1 MQFVLQDV
9 RYALRMFKRNWGFTL
24 TALTVMALSICATV
38 AIFSAVNAIILRP
51 LPYQD
56 SERLLIIWGSQPKVP
71 KAPASPADFLDWKT
85 QTTTLESLAAYS
97 GQSFNLTGA
106 GDPERIEGA
115 VVSPNFFQVLEMQ
128 PLLGRAFNES
138 DQQGSGNRLALIS
151 EGLWR
156 RRFGGQNSIIG
167 SKLLLNEESFEV
179 VGVLPRDYQFP
190 ERVDLWVGPKQQVPE
205 PPVVLGGNI
214 LEMRNVR
221 YLGTVAR
228 LKPGVQLQ
236 QAQADMSAIAGRL
249 AEQYPDSNE
258 QHQIRLVP
266 LKDEIVGNV
275 KPVLL
280 MLLGATA
287 LVLLTA
293 CSNVGNLLLGR
304 AITRRKEVTTRL
316 ALGASRLRIAQQ
328 VLTES
333 VLLSLVAGALGLLLA
348 RFAITALIAI
358 GPATIPRA
366 AQISIDGTVLLVT
379 LLISILTGISFGLAP
394 ALQSR
399 SANLTEAL
407 NEGAR
412 GSSSGPGQH
421 RLRSALVTS
430 QVALSFALLICGGL
444 MFKSFYRLQNVNL
457 GFDPASVLTMQ
468 ISLPRA
474 KYSDP
479 KQVSGFYDQ
488 TLKRVATLPGVK
500 TVGAIS
506 KLPLTGTGVSGGIV
520 IEGRPVNPSEQPTM
534 DRRTITEDYFRTMS
548 IPLKQGRFFTSSDW
562 SNPNLVVINETAAKR
577 YWNGENPVGRR
588 LRFEEDEDKWVEIVG
603 VVGDVRQSSIEA
615 EPKPEL
621 YVPYFHSPSHNMTVV
636 AKLNSASTPS
646 AASFRSEVTAVDKSQ
661 PVYNIRTMDQ
671 VVDEALAQP
680 RFSVVLLGIFAATGL
695 LLAVVGLYGVM
706 TTAVANRTHEIGIRI
721 AVGARPAT
729 IVRMILVQGAVPVL
743 IGLGL
748 GLFLAFALTRS
759 LGSLLFMV
767 PSGDLS
773 TYLIASGFF
782 VLLMFVASLIPAWR
796 ASKLSPTLA
805 IRRQ

>member
-1 MQFVLQDV
+1 MQFVLQDL

-51 LPYQD
+51 LPYQA
-56 SERLLIIWGSQPKVP
+56 SERLVNIWGSQPKVP
-71 KAPASPADFLDWKT
+71 KAPTSPADFLDWKA
-85 QTTTLESLAAYS
+85 QTTTLEALAAYS

-128 PLLGRAFNES
+128 PLLGRAFSET
-138 DQQGSGNRLALIS
+138 DQQSSGNRLALIS

-156 RRFGGQNSIIG
+156 RRFGSQNSIIG
-167 SKLLLNEESFEV
+167 SRLLLNDESFEV
-179 VGVLPRDYQFP
+179 VGVLPRDFQFP
-190 ERVDLWVGPKQQVPE
+190 ERVDLYVGPKEQVPE
-205 PPVVLGGNI
+205 LPVALGGNI

-228 LKPGVQLQ
+228 LKPGVKLE
-236 QAQADMSAIAGRL
+236 QAQADMSAIAARL

-258 QHQIRLVP
+258 QYQVRLIP
-266 LKDEIVGNV
+266 LKEEIVGNV

-304 AITRRKEVTTRL
+304 AIARRKEVSTRL

-333 VLLSLVAGALGLLLA
+333 VLLSLVAGGIGLLLA
-348 RFAITALIAI
+348 KFAIKALIAI

-366 AQISIDGTVLLVT
+366 AQISIDGTVLWVT

-399 SANLTEAL
+399 TANLTDAL

-412 GSSSGPGQH
+412 GSSAGPGQH

-444 MFKSFYRLQNVNL
+444 MFKSFYRLQNVNP
-457 GFDPASVLTMQ
+457 GFDPDGVLTMQ

-474 KYSDP
+474 KYADRN
-479 KQVSGFYDQ
+479 QVTEFYKE
-488 TLKRVATLPGVK
+488 TLQRIGTLPGVK
-500 TVGAIS
+500 STGAIS
-506 KLPLTGTGVSGGIV
+506 KLPLTGTGISGGIV
-520 IEGRPVNPSEQPTM
+520 IEGRPENSSEQLMM
-534 DRRTITEDYFRTMS
+534 DRRVITEDYFRTMG
-548 IPLKQGRFFTSSDW
+548 IPLKQGRFFTSTDW
-562 SNPNLVVINETAAKR
+562 TNPAVVIINETGARR
-577 YWNGENPVGRR
+577 YWNGEKPVGSR
-588 LRFEEDEDKWVEIVG
+588 LRFEENEDKWVEIVG
-603 VVGDVRQSSIEA
+603 VVGDVRNSSIEA

-621 YVPYFHSPSHNMTVV
+621 YIPYFQSPSHNMTVV
-636 AKLNSASTPS
+636 TKLNSATTPS

-671 VVDEALAQP
+671 VVDEALAQA

-695 LLAVVGLYGVM
+695 LLAAVGLYGVM
-706 TTAVANRTHEIGIRI
+706 TTSVANRTHEIGIRI

-729 IVRMILVQGAVPVL
+729 IIRMILVQGAIPVL
-743 IGLGL
+743 IGLAM

-767 PSGDLS
+767 PVADLS
-773 TYLIASGFF
+773 TYLMASGFF

-796 ASKLSPTLA
+796 ASKLSPTVA
-805 IRRQ
+805 IREQ